1 MSVAKKAEITVV
13 KDDQS
18 VVVSFVDIGTDE
30 IKWLENLANKGKIKF
45 SLTVKYTNNSPT
57 SL

>member
-18 VVVSFVDIGTDE
+18 VVVSFVDIDTDE
-30 IKWLENLANKGKIKF
+30 IKWLENLAQKGKIKF
-45 SLTVKYTNNSPT
+45 SITVKYSNNSHT
-57 SL
+57 SV

>member
-1 MSVAKKAEITVV
+1 MPVAKKAEVTVV

-18 VVVSFVDIGTDE
+18 VVVSFVDIDTDE

-45 SLTVKYTNNSPT
+45 SVTVKYSNSVST

>member
-13 KDDQS
+13 KDDKS
-18 VVVSFVDIGTDE
+18 VVVSFADIDTDE
-30 IKWLENLANKGKIKF
+30 IKWLENLSNKGKIKF
-45 SLTVKYTNNSPT
+45 SLTVKYSNSSPT